1 MHISKALFPLR
12 PWSMYRNRS
21 NRSMNTFPRVLYC
34 SCFMFYVLSIY
45 FEDFFFSFWF
55 GFFRS
60 NLENILFLWLFISF
74 YMMSTLINKTVLSY
88 TLHWTIFLKILLRP
102 HRSRQP
108 AECVVLRPKNQKSLD
123 LFLATLVNTPV
134 DSVFLD
140 ISFGFSRFPGTYEI
154 IKIML

>member
-1 MHISKALFPLR
+1 MEVTDLWTHSLEYFTAL
-12 PWSMYRNRS
+12 
-21 NRSMNTFPRVLYC
+21 VL
-34 SCFMFYVLSIY
+34 CFMSFQFILRT
-45 FEDFFFSFWF
+45 FFSFWF

-60 NLENILFLWLFISF
+60 NLENILFLWLFMSF
-74 YMMSTLINKTVLSY
+74 YMKSTLINKTVLSY
-88 TLHWTIFLKILLRP
+88 MLHWIIFLKILLGP